1 MKRIV
6 FTGIGGQSV
15 RVISHTLALALKEL
29 GYEVVL
35 LFDYDSSIRNQRITG
50 YLTYDRSPI
59 ENPMIDEADILVRL
73 HAKGDQLIARKTVCD
88 TGLCTDEEIPF
99 GRMGI
104 ETFGQPLFGNMIA
117 LGRLFRLIG
126 LEIDPPDLEK
136 FLPRTYL
143 KENLKAIQIGYD
155 LNVYED

>member
-15 RVISHTLALALKEL
+15 RSIAHILAIALKEL
-29 GYEVVL
+29 GYEVAL
-35 LFDYDSSIRNQRITG
+35 LYDYDSSIRNQRITA
-50 YLTYDRSPI
+50 YLTYDRKPI

-73 HAKGDQLIARKTVCD
+73 HARGDQLVAQRTICD

-99 GRMGI
+99 GMIGI
-104 ETFGQPLFGNMIA
+104 ETFGQAIFGNMIA

-126 LEIDPPDLEK
+126 IDISHVELEQM
-136 FLPRTYL
+136 LPKTYA
-143 KENLKAIQIGYD
+143 KENLKAIRLGYD
-155 LNVYED
+155 LNLYED